1 MKHSHPLP
9 LVLLAGLLGCHRHA
23 YHHDQGSGALPTFRE
38 VEVNDDPL
46 SANHFG
52 VLRPGDRFLIEGFIR
67 DDGLDPFDGFAF
79 TAGGPIHVDFQ
90 LFIDDPRDDLDVCLY
105 DPLLDETLACYATAD
120 NPERGGVD
128 VVDGGFDFHL
138 VVESFRGS
146 STYALEID
154 VQPLFA
160 ARAAG
165 ASEGSA
171 VLGDSRVDEG
181 RAPAAGDAYRREPAK
196 ATRAVVDHE
205 ILVDESGAVVELVYV
220 RSL

>member
-1 MKHSHPLP
+1 MKLSYALP
-9 LVLLAGLLGCHRHA
+9 ALLMLGLAGCRRHPV
-23 YHHDQGSGALPTFRE
+23 HGGGSTPVPTFRE
-38 VEVNDDPL
+38 VELNDDPL
-46 SANHFG
+46 TANHFG
-52 VLRPGDRFLIEGFIR
+52 VLRPGDRFYIEGFVR

-128 VVDGGFDFHL
+128 VFDGGFDFHL

-165 ASEGSA
+165 ADGSRA
-171 VLGDSRVDEG
+171 VLGESNADEG
-181 RAPAAGDAYRREPAK
+181 RAPAAAEAYRRAPAQ
-196 ATRAVVDHE
+196 AVRTVIDHQV
-205 ILVDESGAVVELVYV
+205 LVDESGAIVELVYV
-220 RSL
+220 RPL

>member
-1 MKHSHPLP
+1 MKLSLTLPALLLLVGCGRHRLHGSESAEPLP
-9 LVLLAGLLGCHRHA
+9 T
-23 YHHDQGSGALPTFRE
+23 YRE

-46 SANHFG
+46 QANHFG
-52 VLRPGDRFLIEGFIR
+52 VLRPGDRFLIEGFVR

-105 DPLLDETLACYATAD
+105 DPLVDETLACYATAD

-128 VVDGGFDFHL
+128 VSDGGFDFHL
-138 VVESFRGS
+138 VVESFHGS
-146 STYALEID
+146 STYTLEID

-165 ASEGSA
+165 SQGGRA
-171 VLGDSRVDEG
+171 VLGESRVDEG
-181 RAPAAGDAYRREPAK
+181 RLPAAGASYRRNLVQASHTLLE
-196 ATRAVVDHE
+196 HE
-205 ILVDESGAVVELVYV
+205 LLVDENGTVLELVYV
-220 RSL
+220 HPL